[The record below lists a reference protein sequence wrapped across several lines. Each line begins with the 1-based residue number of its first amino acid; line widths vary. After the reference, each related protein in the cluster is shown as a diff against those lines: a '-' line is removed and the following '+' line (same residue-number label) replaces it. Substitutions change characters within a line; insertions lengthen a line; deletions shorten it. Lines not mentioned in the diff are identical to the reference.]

1 MPFENGKK
9 KLLLLFLKVIVIGN
23 RETVNFF
30 FYITVGWFYK

>member
-30 FYITVGWFYK
+30 FLYNSGLVL